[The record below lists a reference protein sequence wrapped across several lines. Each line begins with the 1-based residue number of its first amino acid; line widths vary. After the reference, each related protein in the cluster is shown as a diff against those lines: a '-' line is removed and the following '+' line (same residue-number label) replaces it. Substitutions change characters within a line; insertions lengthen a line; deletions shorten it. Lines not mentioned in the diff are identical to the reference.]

1 MTERRR
7 GLNPPDSLMPTFERS
22 DIITL
27 PINRVIP
34 YSKNPRKNEDT
45 IPVLMQ
51 SIEDFGFNVPIIID
65 SENFVVAGHARL
77 EAAKRL
83 KMEEVP
89 CIRVTDLSAEQI
101 KAFRLADNKTA
112 EAAKW
117 NENLLKMEMKSIK
130 SIDFK
135 PFGFKPLEFTGY
147 EEDKSKEGKLAND
160 FIIPPM
166 SVIKSYS
173 KECTAIDEKW
183 KSKLIGSPDYPPHLA
198 EILFRWFT
206 PEGGA
211 ILSPFVKSD
220 YKKSIAH
227 QLGFK
232 YFETVPESAEKV
244 DMLHID
250 LFKGAEPST
259 SISEFTFR
267 EIEKALNCLSDNRF
281 VVAGVQE
288 FNDSTYGCR
297 TCRASELEKF
307 LASKGYRYYNEL
319 IYVMKSPKELDD
331 KKEQFL
337 RTRIVQRAHLTV
349 MVFYK
354 GAVKEIRNN
363 FPPILGNV

>member
-7 GLNPPDSLMPTFERS
+7 GLNPPDSLMPTFERN

-34 YSKNPRKNEDT
+34 YSKNPRKNDET
-45 IPVLMQ
+45 IPILMQ
-51 SIEDFGFNVPIIID
+51 SIESFGFNVPIIID
-65 SENFVVAGHARL
+65 SENIVVAGHARL
-77 EAAKRL
+77 IAAKRL
-83 KMEEVP
+83 NMTEIP
-89 CIRVTDLSAEQI
+89 CIRVTDLSAEQV

-112 EAAKW
+112 EVAKW
-117 NENLLKMEMKSIK
+117 NENLLKAEMKSIK

-147 EEDKSKEGKLAND
+147 EEDKTKEGKLAED

-166 SVIKSYS
+166 SVIKAYS

-183 KSKLIGSPDYPPHLA
+183 RDKLVGLSDYPPHLF
-198 EILFRWFT
+198 EILTRWFT
-206 PEGGA
+206 PEGGT
-211 ILSPFVKSD
+211 ILSPLFKSD
-220 YKKSIAH
+220 YKKTMAH
-227 QLGFK
+227 QMGFK
-232 YFETVPESAEKV
+232 YFESTPEEGKKA
-244 DMLHID
+244 DMLYID

-259 SISEFTFR
+259 SISGYTFDL
-267 EIEKALNCLSDNRF
+267 IEKALNQLDENRF
-281 VVAGVQE
+281 VVANVQE

-307 LASKGYRYYNEL
+307 LADRGYRYYNEL
-319 IYVMKSPKELDD
+319 VYVMKSTKELED
-331 KKEQFL
+331 KTEKFL
-337 RTRIVQRAHLTV
+337 RTRIVQPVHMAV

-363 FPPILGNV
+363 FPPVLGSN